1 MAAQDSGQVAQG
13 SVVFRGSEVSCL
25 DFGRQS
31 VQHTSAVTE
40 VTFNKKINPEE
51 KLFMDRKGEYKSRPQ
66 TSGGPAAMAPE

>member
-1 MAAQDSGQVAQG
+1 
-13 SVVFRGSEVSCL
+13 
-25 DFGRQS
+25 
-31 VQHTSAVTE
+31 VTE